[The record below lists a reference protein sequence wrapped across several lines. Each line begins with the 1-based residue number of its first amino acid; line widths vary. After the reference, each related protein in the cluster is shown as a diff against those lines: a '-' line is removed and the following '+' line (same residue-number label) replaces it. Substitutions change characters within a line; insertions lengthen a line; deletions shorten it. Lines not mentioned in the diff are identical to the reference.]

1 MTICT
6 TFRVHIF
13 YKFLLFTKLDAA
25 LRRPE
30 GINYDV
36 HEGSQVFIHMPGD
49 RVLSGTLRQ
58 GESGHQ
64 SVLNYFQVQT
74 PHGEFTTNL
83 RPFPIERRATSNRVD
98 QYRCFIP
105 ISGNRV
111 SSAFLMPVYP
121 GPYIPGTIR
130 VLIQIPGQNLYH
142 TGLMEV
148 GEGEGPE
155 WIPRHM

>member
-1 MTICT
+1 M
-6 TFRVHIF
+6 HNF
-13 YKFLLFTKLDAA
+13 YKFFFFTKLDAA
-25 LRRPE
+25 FRRPE

-58 GESGHQ
+58 REYEHQ
-64 SVLNYFQVQT
+64 TVVYYFRVQT
-74 PHGEFTTNL
+74 PNGGFTTNL
-83 RPFPIERRATSNRVD
+83 QPFPIQRRATSNRVD
-98 QYRCFIP
+98 EYRCFIP

-111 SSAFLMPVYP
+111 LSAFLRPGTI

-130 VLIQIPGQNLYH
+130 ILIQIPGHTMLY